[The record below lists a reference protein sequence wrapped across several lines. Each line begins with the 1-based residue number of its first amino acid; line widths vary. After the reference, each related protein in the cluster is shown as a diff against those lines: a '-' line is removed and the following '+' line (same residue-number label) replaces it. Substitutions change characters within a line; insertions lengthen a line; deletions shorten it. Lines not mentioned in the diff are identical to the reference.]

1 MHGTVLELTLVANN
15 VARAGSK
22 ARGGKLALAIVS
34 LPSMKLFVCAL
45 SLVITE

>member
-22 ARGGKLALAIVS
+22 ARGVKLALAIVS
-34 LPSMKLFVCAL
+34 LPSMKLSVCAL